1 MDLIKCPVCGEKY
14 SSSYRR
20 CPFCEEEDR
29 PRKVSGKRRGG
40 HHVAERKHTHSA
52 RGPLIAV
59 LLVVLVIFSW
69 YLFGGKFMEKI
80 QEDRA
85 NDVENVDP
93 APVDPT
99 PVDPAPVDP
108 TPVDPAPVDPTPV
121 DPTPV
126 DPTPDDPTP
135 PVVEDPEPATPTV
148 DPAALKVGTNVGTTL
163 KKDDSGRFDCTIRM
177 SDSIQLILRG
187 TDAAATW
194 SSEDTSVVTVSADG
208 KLKPVKAGTANV
220 TASVGGTT
228 VRCVVR
234 INN

>member
-59 LLVVLVIFSW
+59 LLVVLVVFSW
-69 YLFGGKFMEKI
+69 YLFGGKFMERIK
-80 QEDRA
+80 ENRG
-85 NDVENVDP
+85 NDVE
-93 APVDPT
+93 T
-99 PVDPAPVDP
+99 
-108 TPVDPAPVDPTPV
+108 VDPAPVDPTPV

-126 DPTPDDPTP
+126 DPTP
-135 PVVEDPEPATPTV
+135 PVVEDPEPTTPTV
-148 DPAALKVGTNVGTTL
+148 DPSALTVGTNVGTTL

-194 SSEDTSVVTVSADG
+194 SSENTSVVTVSADG

-220 TASVGGTT
+220 TASVGGAT

>member
-59 LLVVLVIFSW
+59 LLVVLVVFSW

-99 PVDPAPVDP
+99 PVDPTPVDP
-108 TPVDPAPVDPTPV
+108 TPVDPTPVDPTPV

-126 DPTPDDPTP
+126 DPTPDEPAP
-135 PVVEDPEPATPTV
+135 PVVEDPEPETPTV
-148 DPAALKVGTNVGTTL
+148 DPAALTVGTNVGTTL

-187 TDAAATW
+187 TDAAVTW

>member
-59 LLVVLVIFSW
+59 LLVVLAVFSW

-80 QEDRA
+80 QEDRT

-93 APVDPT
+93 T
-99 PVDPAPVDP
+99 
-108 TPVDPAPVDPTPV
+108 PVDPTPV

-126 DPTPDDPTP
+126 DPTQI
-135 PVVEDPEPATPTV
+135 
-148 DPAALKVGTNVGTTL
+148 
-163 KKDDSGRFDCTIRM
+163 GR
-177 SDSIQLILRG
+177 
-187 TDAAATW
+187 AH
-194 SSEDTSVVTVSADG
+194 V
-208 KLKPVKAGTANV
+208 
-220 TASVGGTT
+220 
-228 VRCVVR
+228 
-234 INN
+234 

>member
-59 LLVVLVIFSW
+59 LLVVLAVFSW
-69 YLFGGKFMEKI
+69 YLFGDKFMEKI

-99 PVDPAPVDP
+99 PDEPA
-108 TPVDPAPVDPTPV
+108 
-121 DPTPV
+121 
-126 DPTPDDPTP
+126 P
-135 PVVEDPEPATPTV
+135 PVVEDQEPATPTV
-148 DPAALKVGTNVGTTL
+148 DPSALTVGTNVGTTL

-220 TASVGGTT
+220 TASVGGAT

>member
-59 LLVVLVIFSW
+59 LLVVLVVFSW

-99 PVDPAPVDP
+99 PVDP
-108 TPVDPAPVDPTPV
+108 TPVDPTPV

-126 DPTPDDPTP
+126 DPTPDDPAVTPDEPAP
-135 PVVEDPEPATPTV
+135 PVVEPEPEPETPTV
-148 DPAALKVGTNVGTTL
+148 DPSALTVGTNVGTTL
-163 KKDDSGRFDCTIRM
+163 KKDASGRFDCTIRM

-187 TDAAATW
+187 TDAAVTW

-220 TASVGGTT
+220 TASVGGAT

>member
-29 PRKVSGKRRGG
+29 PRKVSGKRRDG

-99 PVDPAPVDP
+99 PVDP
-108 TPVDPAPVDPTPV
+108 
-121 DPTPV
+121 TPV
-126 DPTPDDPTP
+126 DPTPDDPAVTPDEPAP
-135 PVVEDPEPATPTV
+135 PVVEPEPETPTV
-148 DPAALKVGTNVGTTL
+148 DPAALTVGTNVGTTL
-163 KKDDSGRFDCTIRM
+163 PKDANGNFDCTIKPSETIRL
-177 SDSIQLILRG
+177 SVSG

-194 SSEDTSVVTVSADG
+194 AVADASVLSISADG
-208 KLKPVKAGTANV
+208 LITPAK
-220 TASVGGTT
+220 GGTT
-228 VRCVVR
+228 TVTATVGGAVLTITVR
-234 INN
+234 IK

>member
-59 LLVVLVIFSW
+59 LLVVLVVFSW

-99 PVDPAPVDP
+99 P
-108 TPVDPAPVDPTPV
+108 
-121 DPTPV
+121 
-126 DPTPDDPTP
+126 
-135 PVVEDPEPATPTV
+135 
-148 DPAALKVGTNVGTTL
+148 
-163 KKDDSGRFDCTIRM
+163 
-177 SDSIQLILRG
+177 SIPRRSTRHPSIPRRLTRHPMTRRRRWWRSRSRRRPRSIPR
-187 TDAAATW
+187 
-194 SSEDTSVVTVSADG
+194 
-208 KLKPVKAGTANV
+208 
-220 TASVGGTT
+220 
-228 VRCVVR
+228 R
-234 INN
+234 

>member
-59 LLVVLVIFSW
+59 LLVVLVVFSW
-69 YLFGGKFMEKI
+69 YLFGGKFMERIK
-80 QEDRA
+80 ENRG
-85 NDVENVDP
+85 NDVETVDP
-93 APVDPT
+93 A
-99 PVDPAPVDP
+99 
-108 TPVDPAPVDPTPV
+108 
-121 DPTPV
+121 PV

-135 PVVEDPEPATPTV
+135 DEPTPPVVEDPEPETPTV
-148 DPAALKVGTNVGTTL
+148 DPSALTVGTNVGTTL

-220 TASVGGTT
+220 TASVGGAT

>member
-59 LLVVLVIFSW
+59 LLVVLAVFSW

-80 QEDRA
+80 QGDRA

-99 PVDPAPVDP
+99 PD
-108 TPVDPAPVDPTPV
+108 
-121 DPTPV
+121 
-126 DPTPDDPTP
+126 DPTPDEPAP
-135 PVVEDPEPATPTV
+135 PVGEDPEPATPTV
-148 DPAALKVGTNVGTTL
+148 DPSALTVGTNVGTTL

-187 TDAAATW
+187 TDTAATW

-220 TASVGGTT
+220 TASVGGAT

>member
-59 LLVVLVIFSW
+59 LLVVLVVFSW

-93 APVDPT
+93 
-99 PVDPAPVDP
+99 
-108 TPVDPAPVDPTPV
+108 
-121 DPTPV
+121 TPV
-126 DPTPDDPTP
+126 DPTPDEPTP
-135 PVVEDPEPATPTV
+135 PVVEPEPEPEPETPTV
-148 DPAALKVGTNVGTTL
+148 DPAALTVGTNVGTTL

-220 TASVGGTT
+220 TASVGGAT

>member
-1 MDLIKCPVCGEKY
+1 MDLIKCPICGEMY
-14 SSSYRR
+14 SPSYRY

-29 PRKVSGKRRGG
+29 PRKAAARRRRG
-40 HHVAERKHTHSA
+40 HHVAEKKHTHSA

-59 LLVVLVIFSW
+59 LLVVLVVLSW

-80 QEDRA
+80 RADRG
-85 NDVENVDP
+85 NDVEAVDP

-99 PVDPAPVDP
+99 PVEPGTEDPGTA
-108 TPVDPAPVDPTPV
+108 
-121 DPTPV
+121 
-126 DPTPDDPTP
+126 PDDSSDTPIDPIDTSDEPAP

-148 DPAALKVGTNVGTTL
+148 DPAALTVGTNVGTTL
-163 KKDDSGRFDCTIRM
+163 KKDDSGRFDCTIRL

-187 TDAAATW
+187 TDAAVTW

-208 KLKPVKAGTANV
+208 RLKPVKAGTANV
-220 TASVGGTT
+220 TASVGDTT

>member
-99 PVDPAPVDP
+99 PVDP
-108 TPVDPAPVDPTPV
+108 
-121 DPTPV
+121 
-126 DPTPDDPTP
+126 P
-135 PVVEDPEPATPTV
+135 PVVEPEPETPTV
-148 DPAALKVGTNVGTTL
+148 DPAALTVGTNVGTTL

-187 TDAAATW
+187 TDAAVTW

-220 TASVGGTT
+220 TASVGGAT

>member
-99 PVDPAPVDP
+99 PVDP
-108 TPVDPAPVDPTPV
+108 TPA
-121 DPTPV
+121 
-126 DPTPDDPTP
+126 P
-135 PVVEDPEPATPTV
+135 PVVEPEPETPTV
-148 DPAALKVGTNVGTTL
+148 DPAALTVGTNVGTTL

-187 TDAAATW
+187 TDAAVTW

-220 TASVGGTT
+220 TASVGGAT

>member
-99 PVDPAPVDP
+99 P
-108 TPVDPAPVDPTPV
+108 
-121 DPTPV
+121 
-126 DPTPDDPTP
+126 
-135 PVVEDPEPATPTV
+135 PVVEEPEPTTPTV
-148 DPAALKVGTNVGTTL
+148 DPSALTVGTNVGTTL

-187 TDAAATW
+187 TDAAVTW

-220 TASVGGTT
+220 TASVGGAT

>member
-59 LLVVLVIFSW
+59 LLVVLVVFSW
-69 YLFGGKFMEKI
+69 YLFGGKFMERIK
-80 QEDRA
+80 ENRG
-85 NDVENVDP
+85 NDVETVDP
-93 APVDPT
+93 A
-99 PVDPAPVDP
+99 
-108 TPVDPAPVDPTPV
+108 
-121 DPTPV
+121 PV

-135 PVVEDPEPATPTV
+135 DEPTPPVVEDPEPETPTV
-148 DPAALKVGTNVGTTL
+148 DPAALTVGTNVGTTL

-220 TASVGGTT
+220 TASVGGAT

>member
-59 LLVVLVIFSW
+59 LLVVLVVFSW

-93 APVDPT
+93 APV
-99 PVDPAPVDP
+99 A
-108 TPVDPAPVDPTPV
+108 
-121 DPTPV
+121 
-126 DPTPDDPTP
+126 PTPDDPTR
-135 PVVEDPEPATPTV
+135 VDATPGVPTTV
-148 DPAALKVGTNVGTTL
+148 DPTRDEPTPAVVVEPERTTPSVDPSALTVGTNVGTTL

-220 TASVGGTT
+220 TASVGGAT

>member
-52 RGPLIAV
+52 RGPIFAAAV

-99 PVDPAPVDP
+99 PVDP
-108 TPVDPAPVDPTPV
+108 TPVDPTPV

-126 DPTPDDPTP
+126 DPTPDDPAVTPDEPAP
-135 PVVEDPEPATPTV
+135 PVVEPEPEPETPTV
-148 DPAALKVGTNVGTTL
+148 DPSALTVGTNVGTTL
-163 KKDDSGRFDCTIRM
+163 KKDASGRFDCTIRM

-187 TDAAATW
+187 TDAAVTW

-220 TASVGGTT
+220 TASVGGAT

>member
-1 MDLIKCPVCGEKY
+1 
-14 SSSYRR
+14 
-20 CPFCEEEDR
+20 
-29 PRKVSGKRRGG
+29 
-40 HHVAERKHTHSA
+40 
-52 RGPLIAV
+52 
-59 LLVVLVIFSW
+59 
-69 YLFGGKFMEKI
+69 MEKI

-93 APVDPT
+93 APVDPVQDDPSDT
-99 PVDPAPVDP
+99 PIDPIE
-108 TPVDPAPVDPTPV
+108 
-121 DPTPV
+121 
-126 DPTPDDPTP
+126 TPDDPTVTPDEPAP

-148 DPAALKVGTNVGTTL
+148 DPAALTVGTNVGTTL

-208 KLKPVKAGTANV
+208 KLKPVKAGKANV

>member
-1 MDLIKCPVCGEKY
+1 MDLIRCPVCGEKY

-59 LLVVLVIFSW
+59 LLVVLVVFSW

-80 QEDRA
+80 Q
-85 NDVENVDP
+85 
-93 APVDPT
+93 
-99 PVDPAPVDP
+99 
-108 TPVDPAPVDPTPV
+108 
-121 DPTPV
+121 
-126 DPTPDDPTP
+126 
-135 PVVEDPEPATPTV
+135 
-148 DPAALKVGTNVGTTL
+148 
-163 KKDDSGRFDCTIRM
+163 DDSGRFDCTIRM

-220 TASVGGTT
+220 TASVGGAT

>member
-59 LLVVLVIFSW
+59 LLVVLVVFSW

-93 APVDPT
+93 T

-108 TPVDPAPVDPTPV
+108 VQDDPSDTPIDPIE
-121 DPTPV
+121 
-126 DPTPDDPTP
+126 TPDDPAVTPDEPAP

-148 DPAALKVGTNVGTTL
+148 DPSALTVGTNVGTTL

-220 TASVGGTT
+220 TASVGGAT

>member
-99 PVDPAPVDP
+99 P
-108 TPVDPAPVDPTPV
+108 
-121 DPTPV
+121 
-126 DPTPDDPTP
+126 DDPTP
-135 PVVEDPEPATPTV
+135 PVVEEPEPTTPTV
-148 DPAALKVGTNVGTTL
+148 DPSALTVGTNVGTTL

-220 TASVGGTT
+220 TASVGGAT

>member
-59 LLVVLVIFSW
+59 LLVVLVVLSW

-80 QEDRA
+80 RADRA

-93 APVDPT
+93 APIDPIEM
-99 PVDPAPVDP
+99 PDDPAV
-108 TPVDPAPVDPTPV
+108 
-121 DPTPV
+121 
-126 DPTPDDPTP
+126 TPDDPTP

-148 DPAALKVGTNVGTTL
+148 DPSALTVGTNVGTTL

-208 KLKPVKAGTANV
+208 RLKPVKAGTANV
-220 TASVGGTT
+220 TASVGGAT

>member
-52 RGPLIAV
+52 RGSLIAV
-59 LLVVLVIFSW
+59 LLVVLAVFSW

-99 PVDPAPVDP
+99 PDE
-108 TPVDPAPVDPTPV
+108 
-121 DPTPV
+121 
-126 DPTPDDPTP
+126 PTP
-135 PVVEDPEPATPTV
+135 PVVEDPEPTTPTV
-148 DPAALKVGTNVGTTL
+148 DPSALTVGTNVGTTL

-194 SSEDTSVVTVSADG
+194 SSENTSVVTVSADG

-220 TASVGGTT
+220 TASVGGAT

>member
-1 MDLIKCPVCGEKY
+1 MDLIKCPICGEEY

-20 CPFCEEEDR
+20 CPFCEEQDR

-59 LLVVLVIFSW
+59 LLVVLVVFSW

-93 APVDPT
+93 APVET
-99 PVDPAPVDP
+99 TTVDP
-108 TPVDPAPVDPTPV
+108 TPVDPTPV

-135 PVVEDPEPATPTV
+135 PVVEEPEPTTPTV
-148 DPAALKVGTNVGTTL
+148 DPSALTVGTNVGTTL
-163 KKDDSGRFDCTIRM
+163 KKD
-177 SDSIQLILRG
+177 DSIQLILRG

-220 TASVGGTT
+220 TASVGGAT

>member
-59 LLVVLVIFSW
+59 LLVVLVVFSW

-99 PVDPAPVDP
+99 PDE
-108 TPVDPAPVDPTPV
+108 
-121 DPTPV
+121 
-126 DPTPDDPTP
+126 PTP
-135 PVVEDPEPATPTV
+135 PVAEDPEPATPTV
-148 DPAALKVGTNVGTTL
+148 DPSALTVGTNVGTTL

>member
-59 LLVVLVIFSW
+59 LLVVLVVFSW

-99 PVDPAPVDP
+99 PVDP
-108 TPVDPAPVDPTPV
+108 T
-121 DPTPV
+121 
-126 DPTPDDPTP
+126 

-148 DPAALKVGTNVGTTL
+148 DPSALTVGTNVGTTL

>member
-1 MDLIKCPVCGEKY
+1 M
-14 SSSYRR
+14 
-20 CPFCEEEDR
+20 
-29 PRKVSGKRRGG
+29 SGKRRGG

-93 APVDPT
+93 TPVDPT
-99 PVDPAPVDP
+99 PVDP
-108 TPVDPAPVDPTPV
+108 TPVDPTPV

-135 PVVEDPEPATPTV
+135 DEPTPPMVEDPEPTTPTV
-148 DPAALKVGTNVGTTL
+148 DPSALTVGTNVGTTL

-220 TASVGGTT
+220 TASVGGAT

>member
-99 PVDPAPVDP
+99 NAIFCPGLAYRLIPFR
-108 TPVDPAPVDPTPV
+108 
-121 DPTPV
+121 
-126 DPTPDDPTP
+126 
-135 PVVEDPEPATPTV
+135 TV
-148 DPAALKVGTNVGTTL
+148 LFG
-163 KKDDSGRFDCTIRM
+163 S
-177 SDSIQLILRG
+177 
-187 TDAAATW
+187 
-194 SSEDTSVVTVSADG
+194 
-208 KLKPVKAGTANV
+208 
-220 TASVGGTT
+220 
-228 VRCVVR
+228 
-234 INN
+234 